1 MAPEEEPAASEP
13 STGEPPFANQPQP
26 VVPAEIE
33 KVIEETEDNPPAASE
48 DTSSEP
54 STGEPPFASQ
64 PQPVYPDGPAE

>member
-1 MAPEEEPAASEP
+1 M
-13 STGEPPFANQPQP
+13 GEPPFANQPQP
-26 VVPAEIE
+26 VVPEEIE

-54 STGEPPFASQ
+54 SMGEPPFANQ